1 MVMFHFAISARNF
14 PIFGIQY
21 LDPNGPMAQAQPAGC
36 AMPRSVFGD
45 DGTIIF
51 GDLYNTLW

>member
-1 MVMFHFAISARNF
+1 
-14 PIFGIQY
+14 
-21 LDPNGPMAQAQPAGC
+21 MAQPQPALVLCPVPSLG
-36 AMPRSVFGD
+36 MI